1 MEVEYDPTQ
10 ISIKDMSEVL
20 KRQSSFYSVI
30 TQNRS
35 EYNQANTHLNESDII
50 LNSSTPHFIESKH
63 SLRSR
68 HPEFLELGLTEQQMI
83 KLNSWSYFGGPM
95 PDVLTKVQKEKLE
108 QLQQEKPSIFKE
120 FWNKI
125 RN

>member
-1 MEVEYDPTQ
+1 
-10 ISIKDMSEVL
+10 MSKAL

-30 TQNRS
+30 TQNQS
-35 EYNQANTHLNESDII
+35 EYNQAKAHLDESDIT

-68 HPEFLELGLTEQQMI
+68 HPEFSELGLTEQQMI
-83 KLNSWSYFGGPM
+83 QLNSWSYFGGPM
-95 PDVLTKVQKEKLE
+95 PDVLTEVQKEKLQ
-108 QLQQEKPSIFKE
+108 QLRKEKPSIYRE